1 MANWEA
7 KLIVHREE
15 KRIGIKAD
23 DNPYMNGEI
32 RKFNDARWSKTLRCW
47 HVPDTP
53 FNRLRWN
60 IELEEPES
68 DEEIELQKKKTNERS
83 NFVSQEI
90 QKYLKDFRYYLKS
103 MRYGENTIDVYSNAL
118 LSFLKFNSE
127 KPIKEL
133 NNDDIIIY
141 VNEYIVKKKLSI
153 SYHNQVFN
161 AIKIFFEKVCKSKIE
176 TEKVFRPRKEKKLP
190 NVLSKIE
197 VKTILE
203 RTINNK
209 HRTMLSLTYACGLR
223 SGEVLSLKPKD
234 IDSERNLMI
243 VRQGKGK
250 KDRVVPIG
258 DKMIELL
265 RVYYIQYQPKEVFL
279 VAPTTHSIN
288 SIPVSS
294 YVTPNNNVYINQGYT
309 WNDAKKICL
318 GYGGDLATYDELQR
332 AYKNGGNWCPAGW
345 INDNENNRRT
355 YYLPSNTNKC
365 GLTII
370 PPTPVAGMP
379 VSNSSGIAKAFA
391 ICNAPKPADPTI
403 SVHNFNNF
411 QYSMIPDMLLSAVTD
426 GSGAD
431 LFPLRF
437 TPSQGYYALFNEGIE
452 TNNEGIETNGKF
464 SWSKARNWLKT
475 NYNTVDSNI
484 LGSQGYTDNPS
495 NWTNLSAAVN
505 RSCELIRAQDDTI
518 SQQILILQNHFIDI
532 SGYVV
537 GAFKAKN
544 ENSKFQGML
553 YDVCRG
559 TTPASSPAC
568 AKLATLDFDLFYTN
582 PTVNTLADL
591 EELNNQIFLRREEIC
606 QMLYNIR
613 LVRNTLGCTYQ
624 QRAQCQGC
632 VLRPATSD
640 RRAVNDCSNTTLF
653 DLNNVAALKY
663 SLEEISPLFEIPAY
677 KEILSSVMENLSYIV
692 EAPSLASFENID
704 SKAKYAKYALTQ
716 IKELVPDI
724 HNNAIRSNQNQ
735 TTISE

>member
-265 RVYYIQYQPKEVFL
+265 RVYYIQYQPKEYMFEG
-279 VAPTTHSIN
+279 
-288 SIPVSS
+288 
-294 YVTPNNNVYINQGYT
+294 VTP
-309 WNDAKKICL
+309 
-318 GYGGDLATYDELQR
+318 GDRYDERSFQEVMKQAVKR
-332 AYKNGGNWCPAGW
+332 SGINKPATLHWLRHSYATHLLEEGTDLRY
-345 INDNENNRRT
+345 IQEILGHKSSRT
-355 YYLPSNTNKC
+355 TEIYTH
-365 GLTII
+365 
-370 PPTPVAGMP
+370 
-379 VSNSSGIAKAFA
+379 VSNRNLKAIKSPF
-391 ICNAPKPADPTI
+391 
-403 SVHNFNNF
+403 
-411 QYSMIPDMLLSAVTD
+411 
-426 GSGAD
+426 
-431 LFPLRF
+431 
-437 TPSQGYYALFNEGIE
+437 
-452 TNNEGIETNGKF
+452 
-464 SWSKARNWLKT
+464 
-475 NYNTVDSNI
+475 DS
-484 LGSQGYTDNPS
+484 L
-495 NWTNLSAAVN
+495 
-505 RSCELIRAQDDTI
+505 
-518 SQQILILQNHFIDI
+518 
-532 SGYVV
+532 
-537 GAFKAKN
+537 
-544 ENSKFQGML
+544 
-553 YDVCRG
+553 
-559 TTPASSPAC
+559 
-568 AKLATLDFDLFYTN
+568 
-582 PTVNTLADL
+582 
-591 EELNNQIFLRREEIC
+591 
-606 QMLYNIR
+606 
-613 LVRNTLGCTYQ
+613 
-624 QRAQCQGC
+624 
-632 VLRPATSD
+632 
-640 RRAVNDCSNTTLF
+640 
-653 DLNNVAALKY
+653 
-663 SLEEISPLFEIPAY
+663 
-677 KEILSSVMENLSYIV
+677 
-692 EAPSLASFENID
+692 
-704 SKAKYAKYALTQ
+704 
-716 IKELVPDI
+716 
-724 HNNAIRSNQNQ
+724 
-735 TTISE
+735 